1 MSKTKMKLH
10 REKQERVT
18 QHEGMSDGHLLKES
32 LRGNNR
38 GGSIKTMVD
47 EEHNIY
53 C

>member
-1 MSKTKMKLH
+1 MSKPKTKLH
-10 REKQERVT
+10 REKQEVRLHVGT
-18 QHEGMSDGHLLKES
+18 SDGLLLKES